1 MHLKWILSHNTAI
14 NQIKTRRREEKDKII
29 TKIEEGRIQLGLD
42 MIVKT
47 STGEVASEKNNAN
60 YDTLSNGKY
69 YSIKLI
75 RLEKTNKGH
84 LI

>member
-1 MHLKWILSHNTAI
+1 MHLKCILSRNTAI

-47 STGEVASEKNNAN
+47 STGEVASEKTTPIM
-60 YDTLSNGKY
+60 TLYQMVNIIPSSLSGLKKQTKA
-69 YSIKLI
+69 I
-75 RLEKTNKGH
+75 
-84 LI
+84 